1 MLLKRAERRLDWI
14 HGRGAVGFKARK
26 LPLIRKGGNIM
37 EKKILMAVDDS
48 IHSNQSLRYATKMFS
63 GSRDVT
69 FTLFNEQP
77 MISQYLVH
85 EARTDPKAYASLKK
99 VIKKNTAEAQM
110 LLEKQKKRMI
120 AMGVPNKRIELVAQQ
135 RMLGRSQDILE
146 YARKGL
152 YDAIVV
158 GRRGLSRIQKTFM
171 GSTSA
176 ELLENADEVPVWMV
190 DGKVTSPKILVA
202 VDGSESSYRALDHV
216 GSMLFENAETRYCLF
231 HVSQKAK
238 DMDALSFAKDDL
250 DIQDIVAKSSK
261 RMMGEFFAAAEQKLK
276 DAGIA
281 ADRVDIITKAK
292 RKASV
297 GKMVLAEAEKGKFG
311 TVVVGRRGADRA
323 HYFGSVSRYVTQRMT
338 DRALWLV
345 P

>member
-1 MLLKRAERRLDWI
+1 
-14 HGRGAVGFKARK
+14 
-26 LPLIRKGGNIM
+26 M

-63 GSRDVT
+63 GSKDVT
-69 FTLFNEQP
+69 FTLFHEQP
-77 MISQYLVH
+77 MISQYLVQ
-85 EARTDPKAYASLKK
+85 EARTNSKAYASLKK
-99 VIKKNTAEAQM
+99 VITKNTAEAQM
-110 LLEKQKKRMI
+110 LIEKQKEWMI
-120 AMGVPNKRIELVAQQ
+120 KKGVSDKRIEMVAPQ

-176 ELLENADEVPVWMV
+176 ELLEKADVVPVWMV
-190 DGKVTSPKILVA
+190 DGKVTSQRILVA

-216 GSMLFENAETRYCLF
+216 GSMLFENAETTYCLF
-231 HVSQKAK
+231 HVSQKAEHI
-238 DMDALSFAKDDL
+238 DALSYAKDDL
-250 DIQDIVAKSSK
+250 DIQAIVAKSTK
-261 RMMGEFFAAAEQKLK
+261 RMMGEFFVAAEQKLK
-276 DAGIA
+276 DVGIS
-281 ADRVDIITKAK
+281 ADRVDIITKPK
-292 RKASV
+292 RKTSV
-297 GKMVLAEAEKGKFG
+297 GKMILAEADKGKFG

-323 HYFGSVSRYVTQRMT
+323 HYFGSVSRYVTQRIT

>member
-1 MLLKRAERRLDWI
+1 
-14 HGRGAVGFKARK
+14 
-26 LPLIRKGGNIM
+26 M
-37 EKKILMAVDDS
+37 EKRILMAVDDS
-48 IHSNQSLRYATKMFS
+48 IHANQSLRYATQMLS

-69 FTLFNEQP
+69 FTLFNGQP

-85 EARTDPKAYASLKK
+85 EARTDSKAYASLKK
-99 VIKKNTAEAQM
+99 VIKKNTAEAQV
-110 LLEKQKKRMI
+110 LLEKQKKRLI
-120 AMGVPNKRIELVAQQ
+120 AMGVPNKRIEMVAQQ
-135 RMLGRSQDILE
+135 RMLGRSRDILE

-190 DGKVTSPKILVA
+190 DGKVISQRILVA

-216 GSMLFENAETRYCLF
+216 GSMLFENEETTYCLF
-231 HVSQKAK
+231 HVSQKAEHI
-238 DMDALSFAKDDL
+238 DALSYAKDDL
-250 DIQDIVAKSSK
+250 DIQAIVAKSTK
-261 RMMGEFFAAAEQKLK
+261 RMMREFFVAAEQKLK

-292 RKASV
+292 RKTSV
-297 GKMVLAEAEKGKFG
+297 GKMILAEAEKGKFG

-323 HYFGSVSRYVTQRMT
+323 HYFGSVSRYVTQRIT